1 MRLLTLCSGIGAPE
15 LAATW
20 LGWTCALTCEVDPFC
35 NRVLAHHYP
44 GAYHHGDIKT
54 LDFKIVDNELTKR
67 FGRNWFEGTVLV
79 AGFPCQPFSL
89 AGKRLGA
96 EDDRHL
102 WPEVLRLVGEIRPR
116 WFVGENVAGILSMVL
131 PGHEVKVGS
140 HEDVAGESYEEVE
153 VREQSVVECVCSDL
167 ESIGYS
173 VVPVVIPACAVGAPH
188 RRDRVWFLASDTKG
202 SGNNRASQK
211 ASGEVGRQD
220 GGQIEQFVKCGKVW
234 PPSDTYRPGLQTE
247 RPEQPAAGTAGGG
260 QQRTSSHAECGRG
273 DEMDDQIQSGQPDGA
288 GIDGVGGERNVADTD
303 GQRRSEL
310 DASPVASQTEKRRG
324 DDACEIPNWEN
335 FPATQPAIR
344 SGDDGVSGRLLGITF
359 PKWRSESIKALG
371 NSMVP
376 QILYEFFRIIQ
387 EIENEAR
394 R

>member
-1 MRLLTLCSGIGAPE
+1 MKLLTLCSGIGAPE

-20 LGWTCALTCEVDPFC
+20 MGWTCALTCEVDPFC

-54 LDFKIVDNELTKR
+54 LTGKIVGNELSKR
-67 FGRNWFEGTVLV
+67 FGRNWNEGTVLV

-153 VREQSVVECVCSDL
+153 VREQSVVERVCSDL

-188 RRDRVWFLASDTKG
+188 RRDRVWFLASD
-202 SGNNRASQK
+202 SNRS
-211 ASGEVGRQD
+211 
-220 GGQIEQFVKCGKVW
+220 
-234 PPSDTYRPGLQTE
+234 GLQ
-247 RPEQPAAGTAGGG
+247 AAGTEQPPTGTARGG
-260 QQRTSSHAECGRG
+260 QQRTSSHTECGRG
-273 DEMDDQIQSGQPDGA
+273 DEMDDQIQPGQSNGA
-288 GIDGVGGERNVADTD
+288 GIDGNGRERPSPHPD

-310 DASPVASQTEKRRG
+310 DASPVASQTSKRPAKYG
-324 DDACEIPNWEN
+324 TEIPNWEN

-359 PKWRSESIKALG
+359 PKWRSESIRALG
-371 NSMVP
+371 NSMVAP
-376 QILYEFFRIIQ
+376 LLYEIFLAIQ
-387 EIENEAR
+387 NVEYGNMGTNTQI
-394 R
+394 

>member
-54 LDFKIVDNELTKR
+54 LTGKIVEHELSRR
-67 FGRNWFEGTVLV
+67 FGRNWNEGTVLV
-79 AGFPCQPFSL
+79 AGFPCQPFSC

-96 EDDRHL
+96 DDDRHL

-140 HEDVAGESYEEVE
+140 HEDIAGESYEEVE
-153 VREQSVVECVCSDL
+153 VREQSVVERICSDL

-188 RRDRVWFLASDTKG
+188 RRDRVWFLASD
-202 SGNNRASQK
+202 SNR
-211 ASGEVGRQD
+211 
-220 GGQIEQFVKCGKVW
+220 
-234 PPSDTYRPGLQTE
+234 TGLQTE
-247 RPEQPAAGTAGGG
+247 RPEQPPTGTARGG
-260 QQRTSSHAECGRG
+260 QRRTSPHAECGRG
-273 DEMDDQIQSGQPDGA
+273 DEMDDQIQPGQPNGT

-310 DASPVASQTEKRRG
+310 DAPPVTGQTEKRRG

-344 SGDDGVSGRLLGITF
+344 QRDDGLSFGLSGVTF
-359 PKWRSESIKALG
+359 PKWRSESIRALG
-371 NSMVP
+371 NSMLP
-376 QILYEFFRIIQ
+376 QILYEFFKIIQ
-387 EIENEAR
+387 KIENELAIKD
-394 R
+394 

>member
-35 NRVLAHHYP
+35 QRVLQYHYP

-54 LDFKIVDNELTKR
+54 LTGKIVGNELSKR
-67 FGRNWFEGTVLV
+67 FGRNWNEGTVLV

-96 EDDRHL
+96 DDDRHL

-140 HEDVAGESYEEVE
+140 HEDIAGESYEEVE
-153 VREQSVVECVCSDL
+153 VREQSVVERVCSDL

-188 RRDRVWFLASDTKG
+188 RRDRVWLLASD
-202 SGNNRASQK
+202 SN
-211 ASGEVGRQD
+211 
-220 GGQIEQFVKCGKVW
+220 
-234 PPSDTYRPGLQTE
+234 RPGLQTE
-247 RPEQPAAGTAGGG
+247 RPEQPPTGTARGG
-260 QQRTSSHAECGRG
+260 QRRTSPHADSDGQWKRKNQPDAFPERQGTPHDSLDGKTRSVAHAECGRG
-273 DEMDDQIQSGQPDGA
+273 DEMDDQIQSGQPDGT
-288 GIDGVGGERNVADTD
+288 GIDGNGRERTSPHPD

-344 SGDDGVSGRLLGITF
+344 QRDDGLSFGLSGVTF
-359 PKWRSESIKALG
+359 PKWRSESIRALG

-387 EIENEAR
+387 DIENGIETKN
-394 R
+394 

>member
-1 MRLLTLCSGIGAPE
+1 MKLLTLCSGIGAPE

-54 LDFKIVDNELTKR
+54 LTGKIVGNELSKR
-67 FGRNWFEGTVLV
+67 FGRNWNEGTVLV
-79 AGFPCQPFSL
+79 AGFPCQSFSL

-96 EDDRHL
+96 EDDRYL
-102 WPEVLRLVGEIRPR
+102 WPEVLRLIGEIRPR
-116 WFVGENVAGILSMVL
+116 WFIGENVVGILSMVL

-140 HEDVAGESYEEVE
+140 HQDIAGESYEEVE
-153 VREQSVVECVCSDL
+153 VREQSVVERVCSDL

-188 RRDRVWFLASDTKG
+188 RRDRVWFLASD
-202 SGNNRASQK
+202 SN
-211 ASGEVGRQD
+211 
-220 GGQIEQFVKCGKVW
+220 
-234 PPSDTYRPGLQTE
+234 RPGLQTE
-247 RPEQPAAGTAGGG
+247 RPEQPPTGTAGGG
-260 QQRTSSHAECGRG
+260 VQRAVAHSHGDRQREWKNQQVAIPKRDRTPVDSLDGEKRPTSDTERRRG

-288 GIDGVGGERNVADTD
+288 GIDGVGGERPAADTD
-303 GQRRSEL
+303 DQRRSKL
-310 DASPVASQTEKRRG
+310 DAPPVTGQAGKRPPFR
-324 DDACEIPNWEN
+324 DIEIPNWEN
-335 FPATQPAIR
+335 FPTTQPAIR
-344 SGDDGVSGRLLGITF
+344 QRDDGVSFGLSGITF

-376 QILYEFFRIIQ
+376 PLLYEFFRIIQ
-387 EIENEAR
+387 EIENEACR
-394 R
+394 